1 MELAQSPA
9 AEPQDSRTA
18 PNNDGKVAEVSLSG
32 NNSGNNLDLG
42 AAVTY
47 RESTPKGDGYLE
59 LTMAEDGMQAIAD
72 LHPPALGGAPLQM
85 EQIDALCSRLGI
97 AAGINRESLADA
109 LMRCNLDH
117 EVQRNVIVA
126 QGQAATPIVSEHS
139 LLEERFRAKPEAPS
153 DNALRYDFR
162 ERSSLLV
169 VHKLETLANI
179 IPSSSG
185 TAGFDIRGKVLAP
198 TRLETRSVH
207 VGKNTQRDGERI
219 VSLVDGI
226 LAPPVE
232 GGSLDVEE
240 ILLVRGDVDYHTGHI
255 VFPGDVVIDG
265 AVSDG
270 FKVWS
275 GASIH
280 CRTTMDAFDVNA
292 KKDLI
297 CDQGI
302 IGRRRAQVRV
312 GGELRAKFIQNCRV
326 AVRGDIHVQTAIVN
340 SRVYSLGRIDLGD
353 KGVLMGGEAYAV
365 HGLKAGRLGNQAH
378 QSTIVHAGTDFTVQQ
393 RLDEANERLR
403 LLAMGTQKAR
413 DDSGGH
419 STLALD
425 ALLER
430 TKIAEGKLHFLI
442 GQLLGSLDADDSAII
457 EVSGEI
463 FPGTIIEIC
472 RVSIVVDEVLQSC
485 RFRLD
490 KAAGRILVERA
501 GRTQAKG

>member
-1 MELAQSPA
+1 
-9 AEPQDSRTA
+9 
-18 PNNDGKVAEVSLSG
+18 
-32 NNSGNNLDLG
+32 
-42 AAVTY
+42 
-47 RESTPKGDGYLE
+47 
-59 LTMAEDGMQAIAD
+59 
-72 LHPPALGGAPLQM
+72 
-85 EQIDALCSRLGI
+85 
-97 AAGINRESLADA
+97 
-109 LMRCNLDH
+109 
-117 EVQRNVIVA
+117 
-126 QGQAATPIVSEHS
+126 
-139 LLEERFRAKPEAPS
+139 
-153 DNALRYDFR
+153 
-162 ERSSLLV
+162 
-169 VHKLETLANI
+169 
-179 IPSSSG
+179 
-185 TAGFDIRGKVLAP
+185 
-198 TRLETRSVH
+198 
-207 VGKNTQRDGERI
+207 
-219 VSLVDGI
+219 
-226 LAPPVE
+226 
-232 GGSLDVEE
+232 
-240 ILLVRGDVDYHTGHI
+240 
-255 VFPGDVVIDG
+255 
-265 AVSDG
+265 
-270 FKVWS
+270 
-275 GASIH
+275 
-280 CRTTMDAFDVNA
+280 MDAFDVNA